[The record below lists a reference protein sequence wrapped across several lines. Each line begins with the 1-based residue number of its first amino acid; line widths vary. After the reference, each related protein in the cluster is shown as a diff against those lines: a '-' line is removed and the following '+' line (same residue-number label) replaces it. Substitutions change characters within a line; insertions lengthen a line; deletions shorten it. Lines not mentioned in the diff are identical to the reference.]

1 MGIAAC
7 RAVRTALSGD
17 SGDLLHLTTTSP
29 AAHPLRA
36 RRAAHTQ
43 CRDEDQAAIRP
54 TNSPTTHDN
63 QVRLLARA
71 QLDLTPAHATEGL
84 HSPSPVLASGVLFPT
99 ESFIPLLPAWCL
111 SCLPALVWQAC
122 VAARPRFGARWARPT
137 TTDPAAVAAGSF
149 ARLGRS
155 SSRRAPCASAERQQQ
170 QQQQQTPVA
179 RTSMQPRSA
188 PLGSA
193 SSRRGRSRARSVASV
208 PIARVV
214 SLSSSS
220 SSAGRRRQQQQQ
232 QQREAVGAV
241 GDDVASV
248 SAAGLGK
255 QQTARRPS

>member
-1 MGIAAC
+1 MKIK
-7 RAVRTALSGD
+7 LSPD
-17 SGDLLHLTTTSP
+17 RPTPQPPTTTRCACS
-29 AAHPLRA
+29 RA
-36 RRAAHTQ
+36 RSSTPR
-43 CRDEDQAAIRP
+43 RP
-54 TNSPTTHDN
+54 TPQKASTAPH
-63 QVRLLARA
+63 QC
-71 QLDLTPAHATEGL
+71 
-84 HSPSPVLASGVLFPT
+84 SSGVLFPT

-214 SLSSSS
+214 SHSSSS

-255 QQTARRPS
+255 QQTARQPSVLDAQPIAFVHRPVVLYCTVRRSPCIVVLLVSSSVSQQP

>member
-1 MGIAAC
+1 M
-7 RAVRTALSGD
+7 
-17 SGDLLHLTTTSP
+17 
-29 AAHPLRA
+29 
-36 RRAAHTQ
+36 
-43 CRDEDQAAIRP
+43 
-54 TNSPTTHDN
+54 
-63 QVRLLARA
+63 
-71 QLDLTPAHATEGL
+71 
-84 HSPSPVLASGVLFPT
+84 
-99 ESFIPLLPAWCL
+99 
-111 SCLPALVWQAC
+111 
-122 VAARPRFGARWARPT
+122 AARPRFGARWARPT

-232 QQREAVGAV
+232 QREAVGAV

-255 QQTARRPS
+255 QQTARQPSVLDAQPIAFVHRPVVLYCTVRRSPCIVVLLVSSSVSQQP

>member
-1 MGIAAC
+1 M
-7 RAVRTALSGD
+7 
-17 SGDLLHLTTTSP
+17 
-29 AAHPLRA
+29 
-36 RRAAHTQ
+36 
-43 CRDEDQAAIRP
+43 
-54 TNSPTTHDN
+54 
-63 QVRLLARA
+63 
-71 QLDLTPAHATEGL
+71 
-84 HSPSPVLASGVLFPT
+84 
-99 ESFIPLLPAWCL
+99 
-111 SCLPALVWQAC
+111 
-122 VAARPRFGARWARPT
+122 AARPRFGARWARPT

-220 SSAGRRRQQQQQ
+220 SSSAGRRRQQQQH

-255 QQTARRPS
+255 QQTARQPSVLDAQPIAFVHRPVVLYCTVRRSPCIVVLLVSSSVSQQP